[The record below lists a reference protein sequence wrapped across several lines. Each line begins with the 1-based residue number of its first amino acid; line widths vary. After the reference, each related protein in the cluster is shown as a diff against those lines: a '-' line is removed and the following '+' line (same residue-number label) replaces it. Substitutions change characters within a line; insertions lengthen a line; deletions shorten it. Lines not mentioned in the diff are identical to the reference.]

1 MSRVCDEMDWTGM
14 GMDWTELGILWDMTL
29 CVLIDLAT
37 G

>member
-14 GMDWTELGILWDMTL
+14 GMDWTGLGILWDMTL